1 MQEEQVNLDI
11 KQKMLEYA
19 EGLESFAQD
28 AGNFAQ
34 EEIPLVIQEY
44 LTWMFAESIFWIL
57 VCGFFVAIIWIIRSQ
72 IEKGSKA
79 LILEGSTNRGDWKPE
94 SHAQFSFASNI
105 VTWVITAGIAAIS
118 FQWMVW
124 AVKIW
129 VAPRVVILEK
139 VMDLIQ

>member
-44 LTWMFAESIFWIL
+44 LCLLYTSP
-57 VCGFFVAIIWIIRSQ
+57 S
-72 IEKGSKA
+72 
-79 LILEGSTNRGDWKPE
+79 
-94 SHAQFSFASNI
+94 
-105 VTWVITAGIAAIS
+105 
-118 FQWMVW
+118 
-124 AVKIW
+124 
-129 VAPRVVILEK
+129 PRDRQK
-139 VMDLIQ
+139 SRMPSSA

>member
-1 MQEEQVNLDI
+1 MQEGQVNLDI

-72 IEKGSKA
+72 LEKTSKVQ
-79 LILEGSTNRGDWKPE
+79 IVEGSTNRGDWKIE
-94 SHAQFSFASNI
+94 DHTLVSFFSNI
-105 VTWVITAGIAAIS
+105 VSWVITAGIAAIS